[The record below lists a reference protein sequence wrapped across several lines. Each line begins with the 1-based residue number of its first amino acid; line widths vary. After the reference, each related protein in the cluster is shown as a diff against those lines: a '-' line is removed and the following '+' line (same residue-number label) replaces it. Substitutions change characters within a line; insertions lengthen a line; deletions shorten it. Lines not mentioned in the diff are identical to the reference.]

1 MVRTYYAMWDV
12 VGGLTFDD
20 QYFRSV
26 AALCRQSITG
36 LAGKRL
42 PRMFTFFSGFFL
54 IIPFTPMLKSVT
66 MANNRFPQ
74 SIGRSHRIDRSRPAC
89 GFRQG

>member
-1 MVRTYYAMWDV
+1 MVRTYYAMWDM
-12 VGGLTFDD
+12 VGGLTLDN

-26 AALCRQSITG
+26 AALCRRSIAG

-42 PRMFTFFSGFFL
+42 PRMFTFFRGFFL
-54 IIPFTPMLKSVT
+54 IISITPMFKSVT
-66 MANNRFPQ
+66 MANNRFQ
-74 SIGRSHRIDRSRPAC
+74 ESIGQSHRVDRSRPTC